1 MKTIS
6 PSTLS
11 NLPDRIAY
19 LTSFLDFTPSDVE
32 YLHLAAPVVGPLVP
46 AVVDAVYVKLLSFDI
61 TSKAFV
67 QKQTGFSGKSLEER
81 GGDVQSLTAE
91 DEQIKFRKG
100 FLTRYLAKLV
110 EMNYDNEKDW
120 EYLDK
125 VAVMHTGQVGF
136 QHRAKKPALRVE
148 LIHISLL
155 LGFVVDIL
163 LDAVVNHPD
172 LDNGTKAGVLRAF
185 NKVIWIQNDLFAR
198 HYVVDEDT
206 KTAPLGYSA
215 MQVKRVGGC
224 CTGTVQKKA
233 LVLGTV
239 AVVLYMGME
248 LVQRWLYI

>member
-1 MKTIS
+1 MQTIA

-19 LTSFLDFTPSDVE
+19 ITAFLNFTSSDVK
-32 YLHLAAPVVGPLVP
+32 YLHLAAPVVVPLVP

-110 EMNYDNEKDW
+110 EMNYDNGKDW

-136 QHRAKKPALRVE
+136 QHRAKKPGLRVE
-148 LIHISLL
+148 LIHMSLL
-155 LGFVVDIL
+155 LGYVVDIL

-172 LDNGTKAGVLRAF
+172 LDSETKAGVLRAF

-206 KTAPLGYSA
+206 KTVPVGYSA
-215 MQVKRVGGC
+215 MEVKRAGGC
-224 CTGTVQKKA
+224 CTGTVQIEKRT
-233 LVLGTV
+233 LMLGA
-239 AVVLYMGME
+239 AVVLYMGVE
-248 LVQRWLYI
+248 LVRKWL